1 MRLESNRAQG
11 TFHQLR
17 VALLHGLTYK
27 LYSLCYQIEAIKSD
41 LEVRFTT
48 FLFVMQSMTES
59 QMEIDKQQLNNVD
72 FLTSAEVPRPVDG
85 EHVLIHSWML
95 TNY

>member
-1 MRLESNRAQG
+1 MMRPESNRTQG

-41 LEVRFTT
+41 LEVRFTI
-48 FLFVMQSMTES
+48 LFVMQSMTES
-59 QMEIDKQQLNNVD
+59 QIEIDKQQLNNVD

-85 EHVLIHSWML
+85 KHVLIHSWML
-95 TNY
+95 TNH